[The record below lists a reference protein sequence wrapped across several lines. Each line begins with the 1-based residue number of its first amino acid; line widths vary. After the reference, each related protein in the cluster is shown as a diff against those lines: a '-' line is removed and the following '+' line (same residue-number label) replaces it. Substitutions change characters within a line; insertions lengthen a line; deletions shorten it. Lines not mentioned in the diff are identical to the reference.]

1 MINKRKIVLAAILL
15 TVNGGLF
22 AQSVVIDQLKV
33 SEHLYPKG
41 FESEFQNNL
50 DFYRDGVGVDEKA
63 KVPYDTIRIEGTEI
77 VKGYYTNTTEVG
89 LYLNI
94 LTESVKAGNLQA
106 LQRIKETLTTLEQAP
121 KWNGLFYWPYDI
133 RDGKLVTNPD
143 EIVPAVDNG
152 NLSFALAGVAGA
164 FLDSSD
170 ADKQEI
176 VQRIEAILDGQKPGW
191 AALYDENKG
200 LLSSGWS
207 TKNNASLGYF
217 VDRKG
222 NESRAA
228 VAWAVLATKDMGAK
242 ALPVSAFSKMELYT
256 QRYEINGKQ
265 YNPLLT
271 WDGAY
276 FQMMMPQIWL
286 NERELMPNYG
296 IVEDHTFIQ
305 KVYASKHGIPMVSS
319 SATTDN
325 AYHAF
330 GVPQL
335 SESKVRFKNKID
347 DGYTGTPH
355 AIALSYIVD
364 PAGAISALKKLKQ
377 AYPNIESPYG
387 WYDAV
392 DSNGKISKNI
402 LSLDVGMFV
411 GAFLA
416 KEINADVEKYLQSK
430 GDMELLKEMYQS
442 YVPNNYKPLD
452 GLSSSSLH

>member
-191 AALYDENKG
+191 AALYDEIKVCSPLVGRQKQCVTG
-200 LLSSGWS
+200 LL
-207 TKNNASLGYF
+207 
-217 VDRKG
+217 R
-222 NESRAA
+222 
-228 VAWAVLATKDMGAK
+228 
-242 ALPVSAFSKMELYT
+242 
-256 QRYEINGKQ
+256 
-265 YNPLLT
+265 
-271 WDGAY
+271 
-276 FQMMMPQIWL
+276 
-286 NERELMPNYG
+286 
-296 IVEDHTFIQ
+296 
-305 KVYASKHGIPMVSS
+305 
-319 SATTDN
+319 
-325 AYHAF
+325 
-330 GVPQL
+330 
-335 SESKVRFKNKID
+335 
-347 DGYTGTPH
+347 
-355 AIALSYIVD
+355 
-364 PAGAISALKKLKQ
+364 
-377 AYPNIESPYG
+377 
-387 WYDAV
+387 
-392 DSNGKISKNI
+392 
-402 LSLDVGMFV
+402 
-411 GAFLA
+411 
-416 KEINADVEKYLQSK
+416 
-430 GDMELLKEMYQS
+430 
-442 YVPNNYKPLD
+442 
-452 GLSSSSLH
+452 

>member
-191 AALYDENKG
+191 AALYDEIKVCSPLVG
-200 LLSSGWS
+200 RQKTMRHWATSLIARAMKAVRRWPGRCWRLKIWEPKHYRLARSVKWSS
-207 TKNNASLGYF
+207 TPNAM
-217 VDRKG
+217 K
-222 NESRAA
+222 
-228 VAWAVLATKDMGAK
+228 
-242 ALPVSAFSKMELYT
+242 
-256 QRYEINGKQ
+256 
-265 YNPLLT
+265 
-271 WDGAY
+271 
-276 FQMMMPQIWL
+276 
-286 NERELMPNYG
+286 
-296 IVEDHTFIQ
+296 
-305 KVYASKHGIPMVSS
+305 
-319 SATTDN
+319 
-325 AYHAF
+325 
-330 GVPQL
+330 
-335 SESKVRFKNKID
+335 
-347 DGYTGTPH
+347 
-355 AIALSYIVD
+355 
-364 PAGAISALKKLKQ
+364 
-377 AYPNIESPYG
+377 
-387 WYDAV
+387 
-392 DSNGKISKNI
+392 
-402 LSLDVGMFV
+402 
-411 GAFLA
+411 
-416 KEINADVEKYLQSK
+416 
-430 GDMELLKEMYQS
+430 
-442 YVPNNYKPLD
+442 
-452 GLSSSSLH
+452 